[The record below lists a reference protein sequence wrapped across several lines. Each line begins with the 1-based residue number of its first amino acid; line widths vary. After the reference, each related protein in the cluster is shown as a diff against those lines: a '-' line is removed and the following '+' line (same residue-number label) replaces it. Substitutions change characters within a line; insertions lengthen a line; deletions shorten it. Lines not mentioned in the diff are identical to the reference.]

1 MSAPRKSENQLVSF
15 VINIIIPLIILK
27 KLSAPERLGPMYA
40 LIVALIFPIGYGL
53 REFFQRK
60 SFNLISGLGFFSVLL
75 TGGIGLL
82 QVDVFWFAVKEA
94 IIPLMLGLMVLMS
107 LQGSNPIVKTFLYND
122 SIFHIEHIDS
132 LLTQNRRH
140 EDFKVLMRKITL
152 LLATSFMLSAFLNYT
167 VARMMVTSSSGTEAF
182 NNEVGNFMF
191 WSFLIIAL
199 PCTFIMFFAL
209 WILMTGLQKL
219 TGLSMDQLLR
229 SGKAKK

>member
-191 WSFLIIAL
+191 
-199 PCTFIMFFAL
+199 
-209 WILMTGLQKL
+209 
-219 TGLSMDQLLR
+219 
-229 SGKAKK
+229 